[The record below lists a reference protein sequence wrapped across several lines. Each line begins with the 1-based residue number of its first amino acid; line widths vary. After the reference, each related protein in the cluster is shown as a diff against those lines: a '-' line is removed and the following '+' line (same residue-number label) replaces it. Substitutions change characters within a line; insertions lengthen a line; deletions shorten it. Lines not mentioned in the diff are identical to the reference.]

1 MEAFIAWW
9 ASHVMLSPRLSIF
22 FVSMIPLIEERGGLI
37 LARMLGVPMWEAVFW
52 CVIGNIVPIPFILW
66 GIKSVIHWMSEH
78 KLSKIAD
85 WLLNKAEKNRPKID
99 KYGFWGLTLFVG
111 IPLPGTGAWTGSLV
125 ASVFDMDLKKASV
138 SILIGIA
145 LAAVIMTIVSYG
157 LIGGVIS

>member
-9 ASHVMLSPRLSIF
+9 AAHIPLSPHLSVF

-37 LARMLGVPMWEAVFW
+37 LARMLGMDMWDAVFW

-66 GIKSVIHWMSEH
+66 GLESVFHWMAKHHLSAVVE
-78 KLSKIAD
+78 KLEEKAAK
-85 WLLNKAEKNRPKID
+85 NKPKID
-99 KYGFWGLTLFVG
+99 RYGMFGLILFVG

-125 ASVFDMDLKKASV
+125 ASVFDMDMKKASL

-145 LAAVIMTIVSYG
+145 LAAVIVTGISYG
-157 LIGGVIS
+157 IFG